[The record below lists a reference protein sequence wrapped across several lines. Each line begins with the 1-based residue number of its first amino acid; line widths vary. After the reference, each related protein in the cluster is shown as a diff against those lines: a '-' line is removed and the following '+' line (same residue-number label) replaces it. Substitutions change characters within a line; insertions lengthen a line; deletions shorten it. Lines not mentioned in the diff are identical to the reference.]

1 MWDQYS
7 LLKFLKEENNPLIV
21 NFSNTLP
28 IFYKNKIVTIHDII
42 HLKYPVSYSY
52 RKYYEITFP
61 LMIKNAKHIITVSEF
76 SKNEISNHFSI
87 NLNKI
92 SVVYN
97 GVDEKFKP
105 KKMQNQER
113 YLLGVSSVAY
123 HKNFVKLIEAFLLL
137 KDKDVKLYIVGGFN
151 TKIFGKDSLEILNI
165 VKNNKNIVFL
175 GRVSDDK
182 LVELYSN
189 AICFVYPS
197 LYEGFGIPPL
207 EAQSCGCPIVI
218 SDIPVFREIYRESA
232 MFFNPYNPED
242 IAQKII
248 KVINDSSLREKL
260 RQKGFENAKQYKWES
275 SAKQFFKIL
284 DEV

>member
-1 MWDQYS
+1 
-7 LLKFLKEENNPLIV
+7 
-21 NFSNTLP
+21 
-28 IFYKNKIVTIHDII
+28 
-42 HLKYPVSYSY
+42 
-52 RKYYEITFP
+52 
-61 LMIKNAKHIITVSEF
+61 
-76 SKNEISNHFSI
+76 
-87 NLNKI
+87 
-92 SVVYN
+92 
-97 GVDEKFKP
+97 
-105 KKMQNQER
+105 MQNQER
-113 YLLGVSSVAY
+113 DLLGVSSVAY

-218 SDIPVFREIYRESA
+218 SDIPVFREIYCESD
-232 MFFNPYNPED
+232 FFFYPYNTVY

-248 KVINDSSLREKL
+248 NVINDSSLREILIK
-260 RQKGFENAKQYKWES
+260 KGFENAKQYKWES

-284 DEV
+284 DKV